1 MEILELK
8 CTISEMKNLLE
19 GLTNGFEEKEERID
33 FQYEEQIEE
42 K

>member
-8 CTISEMKNLLE
+8 CTISEMKNLLD
-19 GLTNGFEEKEERID
+19 GLTSSFEQKEKRID

-42 K
+42 E